1 MGSISYTAHIS
12 QNKSAITSKTK
23 LEGVAKHNLRKY
35 KSTDYSADKIIL
47 LYGTNNLVRDVKRVY
62 KEAFGNAVKK
72 YNEKQNR
79 EDRKIK
85 DYFNYVSEKGQDM
98 AVEIIF
104 QCGDKEFWDAREED
118 KKLMEAV
125 YQKILI
131 WLQIYLPDY
140 KIANAVVHLDETSPH
155 MHVVGVPVG
164 RGFKN
169 GPETKVSKRSVFTKE
184 TLSVV
189 LQDKLREV
197 ANDYT
202 RLYLRENIREKE
214 TGRNHDLSVAEYK
227 LAQTERK
234 YEATKTQVT
243 EQEKRSEE
251 LTEQIDKKEQ
261 VLADKLQDEEIL
273 DIMTQQKIDEKEKL
287 EKDIL
292 LLQRDTRYV
301 EESMWEYENSGQYQL
316 REPEAFMSATSYKEK
331 IVIPLFHRF
340 KEAIRGLLGKIGVL
354 RAENR
359 KLENDNDRLIDR
371 IEDLK
376 WQLKFKE
383 REVMEYV
390 AKGKDLDDLK
400 AHVGEDKLARMVEE
414 AREYVRLEEERK
426 RLNEEYWKWKRTR

>member
-1 MGSISYTAHIS
+1 MGGISYTAHIS

-35 KSTDYSADKIIL
+35 KSADYSADKIIL

-62 KEAFGNAVKK
+62 KETFGDAVKK

-79 EDRKIK
+79 EDRRIK

-104 QCGDKEFWDAREED
+104 QCGDKEFWDEHEED

-140 KIANAVVHLDETSPH
+140 IIANAVVHLDETSPH

-189 LQDKLREV
+189 LQDKLRKV
-197 ANDYT
+197 ANDYMQ
-202 RLYLRENIREKE
+202 LYLRENIREKE
-214 TGRNHDLSVAEYK
+214 KGRNHDLSVAEYK
-227 LAQTERK
+227 LAQTEKK
-234 YEATKTQVT
+234 YESTRTQVT
-243 EQEKRSEE
+243 EKEKRSEE

-261 VLADKLQDEEIL
+261 VLADKLQDQEIL
-273 DIMTQQKIDEKEKL
+273 DIMVQQKIDEKEKL

-292 LLQRDTRYV
+292 LLQRDMRYV

-316 REPEAFMSATSYKEK
+316 REPEAFMSAKSYKEK
-331 IVIPLFHRF
+331 IVMPLFYRF

-359 KLENDNDRLIDR
+359 KLENDNDRLIGC

-376 WQLKFKE
+376 WQLNGPVSRFST
-383 REVMEYV
+383 
-390 AKGKDLDDLK
+390 
-400 AHVGEDKLARMVEE
+400 
-414 AREYVRLEEERK
+414 
-426 RLNEEYWKWKRTR
+426 N

>member
-1 MGSISYTAHIS
+1 MGGISYTAHIS

-189 LQDKLREV
+189 LQDKLRKV

-214 TGRNHDLSVAEYK
+214 KGRNHDLSVAEYK
-227 LAQTERK
+227 VAKEIEK
-234 YEATKTQVT
+234 YEQIKEECVNT
-243 EQEKRSEE
+243 EKEVEALKEE
-251 LTEQIDKKEQ
+251 AVYTKKEVEVLKEQAREAEDRAEQAQQ
-261 VLADKLQDEEIL
+261 VYELIKYDSEASLRARCIDAIVEN
-273 DIMTQQKIDEKEKL
+273 QQLKEDNAMLRESLRKAYDFMEKMVIDGKNMLERFMESLTRKTEKIIDEWR
-287 EKDIL
+287 I
-292 LLQRDTRYV
+292 
-301 EESMWEYENSGQYQL
+301 
-316 REPEAFMSATSYKEK
+316 
-331 IVIPLFHRF
+331 
-340 KEAIRGLLGKIGVL
+340 IR
-354 RAENR
+354 R
-359 KLENDNDRLIDR
+359 
-371 IEDLK
+371 
-376 WQLKFKE
+376 
-383 REVMEYV
+383 
-390 AKGKDLDDLK
+390 
-400 AHVGEDKLARMVEE
+400 
-414 AREYVRLEEERK
+414 
-426 RLNEEYWKWKRTR
+426 

>member
-1 MGSISYTAHIS
+1 MGGISYTAHIS

-35 KSTDYSADKIIL
+35 KSLDYSADKIIL
-47 LYGTNNLVRDVKRVY
+47 LYGTNNLVRDVKRGY
-62 KEAFGNAVKK
+62 KEEFGHAIKK

-104 QCGDKEFWDAREED
+104 QCGDKEFWDAHEED
-118 KKLMEAV
+118 KQLMEAV
-125 YQKILI
+125 YQKILK
-131 WLQIYLPDY
+131 WLQIYLPDF
-140 KIANAVVHLDETSPH
+140 KVANAVVHLDETSPH

-189 LQDKLREV
+189 LQDKLRKV

-202 RLYLRENIREKE
+202 RFYLQESIREKE
-214 TGRNHDLSVAEYK
+214 KGRNHDLSVAEYK
-227 LAQTERK
+227 LAQTEKK
-234 YEATKTQVT
+234 YEATKTQVA
-243 EQEKRSEE
+243 EQEKRSVE
-251 LTEQIDKKEQ
+251 LTEQIDEKEQ
-261 VLADKLQDEEIL
+261 VLVDKLENEEII
-273 DIMTQQKIDEKEKL
+273 DIMTKEKIDEKEKL

-301 EESMWEYENSGQYQL
+301 EESMWEYDNSAQYQL
-316 REPEAFMSATSYKEK
+316 REPEAFMSVKSYKEK
-331 IVIPLFHRF
+331 IVMPLFCRF
-340 KEAIRGLLGKIGVL
+340 REAIRGLLGKIGVL

-359 KLENDNDRLIDR
+359 KLEDENDRLIGR
-371 IEDLK
+371 IEDLE
-376 WQLKFKE
+376 WQIKFKE

-390 AKGKDLDDLK
+390 AKWKDLDDLG
-400 AHVGEDKLARMVEE
+400 AYVGEEKLAKMVEE
-414 AREYVRLEEERK
+414 AQEYVRLEEERK
-426 RLNEEYWKWKRTR
+426 RLNEEYRMWKR